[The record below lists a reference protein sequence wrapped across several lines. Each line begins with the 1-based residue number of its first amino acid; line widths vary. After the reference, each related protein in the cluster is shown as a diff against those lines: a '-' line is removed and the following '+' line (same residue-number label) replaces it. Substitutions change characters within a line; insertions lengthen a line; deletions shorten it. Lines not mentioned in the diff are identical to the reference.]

1 MGELKQHQLPMT
13 IDEQIENLK
22 SLGLII
28 ENEEYAKKIL
38 NDISYF
44 RLIKAYS
51 LGFKPKNGKY
61 EEGVTFEQIVELY
74 LFNANFR
81 QVTFAEIEKIEVNV
95 RCRIANY
102 FAEVYGVLGYMEPQN
117 FVDEEYHRAFMADI
131 EEEVR
136 RNSKAPFVRNFKTNY
151 AGGNLPIYA
160 LVEVFSFGTLS
171 KFYKNMKN
179 ADKKA
184 VAKSFGIG
192 YTYLESWLESISYVR
207 NVCAHYGRLYNA
219 KLSKTP
225 ILYKEYTQ
233 AGIGN
238 NRMFGVLLCMKQILK
253 NDKHWNLYVDQ
264 IELLID
270 KYEKVDVI
278 AKANYEQADV
288 SVNHEEYEK
297 GVSSREVQ
305 TGESEPTKVDILIK
319 AANGDV
325 ATYTLEIYKENS
337 NNNLKQVTV
346 DGNKATLSKTE
357 NDTYEYTLDKIV
369 DKVTIGAIAE

>member
-1 MGELKQHQLPMT
+1 MGELKQHPLPMT

-131 EEEVR
+131 EKEVR
-136 RNSKAPFVRNFKTNY
+136 RN
-151 AGGNLPIYA
+151 
-160 LVEVFSFGTLS
+160 
-171 KFYKNMKN
+171 
-179 ADKKA
+179 
-184 VAKSFGIG
+184 
-192 YTYLESWLESISYVR
+192 
-207 NVCAHYGRLYNA
+207 
-219 KLSKTP
+219 SKTP

-270 KYEKVDVI
+270 KYEKVDV
-278 AKANYEQADV
+278 KTMGFPDDWKKLLEQ
-288 SVNHEEYEK
+288 K
-297 GVSSREVQ
+297 
-305 TGESEPTKVDILIK
+305 
-319 AANGDV
+319 
-325 ATYTLEIYKENS
+325 
-337 NNNLKQVTV
+337 
-346 DGNKATLSKTE
+346 
-357 NDTYEYTLDKIV
+357 
-369 DKVTIGAIAE
+369 

>member
-1 MGELKQHQLPMT
+1 MGELKQHPLPMT

-81 QVTFAEIEKIEVNV
+81 QVTFAEVEKIEVNV

-136 RNSKAPFVRNFKTNY
+136 RN
-151 AGGNLPIYA
+151 
-160 LVEVFSFGTLS
+160 
-171 KFYKNMKN
+171 
-179 ADKKA
+179 
-184 VAKSFGIG
+184 
-192 YTYLESWLESISYVR
+192 
-207 NVCAHYGRLYNA
+207 
-219 KLSKTP
+219 SKTP

-270 KYEKVDVI
+270 KYEKVDV
-278 AKANYEQADV
+278 KTMGFPDDWKKLLEQ
-288 SVNHEEYEK
+288 K
-297 GVSSREVQ
+297 
-305 TGESEPTKVDILIK
+305 
-319 AANGDV
+319 
-325 ATYTLEIYKENS
+325 
-337 NNNLKQVTV
+337 
-346 DGNKATLSKTE
+346 
-357 NDTYEYTLDKIV
+357 
-369 DKVTIGAIAE
+369 

>member
-1 MGELKQHQLPMT
+1 MGELKQHPLPMT

-51 LGFKPKNGKY
+51 LGVKPKNGKY

-136 RNSKAPFVRNFKTNY
+136 RNSK
-151 AGGNLPIYA
+151 
-160 LVEVFSFGTLS
+160 
-171 KFYKNMKN
+171 
-179 ADKKA
+179 
-184 VAKSFGIG
+184 
-192 YTYLESWLESISYVR
+192 
-207 NVCAHYGRLYNA
+207 
-219 KLSKTP
+219 TP

-253 NDKHWNLYVDQ
+253 NDKHWNIYVDQ

-270 KYEKVDVI
+270 KYEKVDV
-278 AKANYEQADV
+278 KTMGFPDDWKKLLEQ
-288 SVNHEEYEK
+288 K
-297 GVSSREVQ
+297 
-305 TGESEPTKVDILIK
+305 
-319 AANGDV
+319 
-325 ATYTLEIYKENS
+325 
-337 NNNLKQVTV
+337 
-346 DGNKATLSKTE
+346 
-357 NDTYEYTLDKIV
+357 
-369 DKVTIGAIAE
+369 